1 MSYRIV
7 PVIMGLAVGIGLI
20 ATFSV
25 LAFQAEQVG
34 NTPVMKIVWVEKST
48 TQCDDPWYHEQISVI
63 DFFAN
68 RKINVYDMDQAYFLE
83 ADHRVCASCDC
94 ISGETLYLAIDASNM
109 PEMQKYGFT
118 KSD

>member
-1 MSYRIV
+1 
-7 PVIMGLAVGIGLI
+7 MGLAVGIGLI

-83 ADHRVCASCDC
+83 ADHRVCARQLNPLICQRCKSTALPNQ
-94 ISGETLYLAIDASNM
+94 IERFF
-109 PEMQKYGFT
+109 PGFIAR
-118 KSD
+118 DLQG

>member
-1 MSYRIV
+1 MSDSIV
-7 PVIMGLAVGIGLI
+7 PVVIGLAVGIGLI